1 MPSKLTVF
9 NGALREIGE
18 RKLSSL
24 TENREPRRVLDSV
37 WDNDFIRQCLSEG
50 LWNFAMRTVELTYSP
65 SVSPDFGYS
74 RAFDKPEDWVR
85 TASMSADERFAT
97 PLLQYNDEAGYW
109 FADLDTI
116 YVRYVSDDDE
126 YGSDLS
132 LWSPKFTLF
141 VETELA
147 ARAAKRITG
156 SDSDAA
162 RIEKLARDRL
172 RQARSVDAMNE
183 PTKFAPKGSWVSAR
197 GGRGGGDRGN
207 RGSLVG

>member
-65 SVSPDFGYS
+65 SVSPDFGYT
-74 RAFDKPEDWVR
+74 RAFDKPTDWVR
-85 TASMSADERFAT
+85 TASMSADDRFAT

-109 FADLDTI
+109 FADLDTL

-126 YGSDLS
+126 YGADLS

-147 ARAAKRITG
+147 ARTAKRITG
-156 SDSDAA
+156 SDSEAAAIRKRADDAL
-162 RIEKLARDRL
+162 KK
-172 RQARSVDAMNE
+172 ARSVDAMDE
-183 PTKFAPKGSWVSAR
+183 PTKMIPRGSWVTAR
-197 GGRGGGDRGN
+197 GGRSRRDRGN
-207 RGSLVG
+207 RGSLIG

>member
-9 NGALREIGE
+9 NGCLREIGE

-85 TASMSADERFAT
+85 TASLSADERFAT

-172 RQARSVDAMNE
+172 RQARSVDAMDE
-183 PTKFAPKGSWVSAR
+183 PTKFAPTGSWVSAR
-197 GGRGGGDRGN
+197 GGRNRRDRGN
-207 RGSLVG
+207 RGSLIG